1 MALRPLLPIEFPSSD
16 NLVSEFLSLSAVV
29 AKCTAPQAPMW
40 LLERPRAVSFLL
52 FSINLD
58 TQTASLG
65 PSLLEYRYSSFRL
78 SVSFRTSQ
86 SAIIKVRPILQLF
99 KARLF
104 IFGLPAKLY
113 MNLSPLM
120 PDKSLCV
127 MNNSFRV
134 VLSLRPEDRRAIDPS
149 ESSLW
154 LR

>member
-1 MALRPLLPIEFPSSD
+1 
-16 NLVSEFLSLSAVV
+16 
-29 AKCTAPQAPMW
+29 MW
-40 LLERPRAVSFLL
+40 LFERPRAVSFLL

-58 TQTASLG
+58 TKTASFG
-65 PSLLEYRYSSFRL
+65 PSLFEYRYSSFRL
-78 SVSFRTSQ
+78 SLSFNTSQ
-86 SAIIKVRPILQLF
+86 RACIKVKPILQLF

-120 PDKSLCV
+120 PERSLWV
-127 MNNSFRV
+127 MNSSFRV
-134 VLSLRPEDRRAIDPS
+134 VLSLRPVDRRAIEPS